1 MNGQFVSKQAR
12 VEYID
17 LFRAFGIILMIM
29 GHIKFGAAFDKWIH
43 AFHMP
48 MFFFISG
55 WFYRSKEDISVWKQI
70 CRKAK
75 SLLVPYIVFEMVQ
88 WIILLPFIP
97 EYRNMQTLIYILTQ
111 NTYKIPIESGTFGIS
126 PIPGAMWFLTAIFLV
141 DAFYILLDRVLRNNW
156 KLHAAIIILAV
167 FGMLAPTILPIRL
180 PWAMD
185 AAFAGI
191 GFFHIAGLIR
201 GTKVERILSLKLWQA
216 VLIGVLFSVS
226 IMVCPK
232 INMRTGNYGW
242 YFPFWF
248 NALGAIIGGWNLAL
262 YIEHFFMHCKPLRV
276 VSDYMKGIGRN
287 SIVYLCFNQVVI
299 LAVTK
304 ALDMIGINGI
314 AAKIPVLIL
323 AMVLLFVFEKMI
335 CNTKIKMIIAYE

>member
-1 MNGQFVSKQAR
+1 MSGERRIAF
-12 VEYID
+12 ID
-17 LFRAFGIILMIM
+17 IYRAFGIILMIM

-55 WFYRSKEDISVWKQI
+55 WFYRSKDDISVWKQI

-75 SLLVPYIVFEMVQ
+75 SLLVPYIVFEIVQ

-97 EYRNMQTLIYILTQ
+97 EYRNMQPLIYILTE
-111 NTYKIPIESGTFGIS
+111 NTYRIPIESGTFGIS

-141 DAFYILLDRVLRNNW
+141 DAIYILLDRILENNW
-156 KLHAAIIILAV
+156 ELHTVIIILVV
-167 FGMLAPTILPIRL
+167 FGMLAPTLLPFRL

-191 GFFHIAGLIR
+191 GFFHIAGIIR
-201 GTKVERILSLKLWQA
+201 GSKFEKILSLKLWQA
-216 VLIGVLFSVS
+216 VLVGVLFSVS

-232 INMRTGNYGW
+232 INMRTG
-242 YFPFWF
+242 
-248 NALGAIIGGWNLAL
+248 
-262 YIEHFFMHCKPLRV
+262 HCKLLRV
-276 VSDYMKGIGRN
+276 VSGYIKGIGRN

-304 ALDMIGINGI
+304 ALDMIGIKGI
-314 AAKIPVLIL
+314 SAKIPVLIL
-323 AMVLLFVFEKMI
+323 AMVLLLCFEKMI
-335 CNTKIKMIIAYE
+335 CNTKIKVIIAYE

>member
-1 MNGQFVSKQAR
+1 MSGERRIAF
-12 VEYID
+12 ID
-17 LFRAFGIILMIM
+17 IYRAFGIILMIM

-55 WFYRSKEDISVWKQI
+55 WFYRSKDDISVWKQI

-75 SLLVPYIVFEMVQ
+75 SLLVPYIVFEIVQ

-97 EYRNMQTLIYILTQ
+97 EYRNMQPLIYILTE
-111 NTYKIPIESGTFGIS
+111 NTYRIPIESGTFGIS

-141 DAFYILLDRVLRNNW
+141 DAIYILLDRILENNW
-156 KLHAAIIILAV
+156 ELHTVIIILVV
-167 FGMLAPTILPIRL
+167 FGMLAPTLLPFRL

-191 GFFHIAGLIR
+191 GFFHIAGIIR
-201 GTKVERILSLKLWQA
+201 GSKFEKILSLKLWQA
-216 VLIGVLFSVS
+216 VLVGVLFSVS

-242 YFPFWF
+242 YLSFWF
-248 NALGAIIGGWNLAL
+248 NALGAIIGGWNLAQ
-262 YIEHFFMHCKPLRV
+262 YIERFLMHCKLLRV
-276 VSDYMKGIGRN
+276 VSGYIKGIGRN

-304 ALDMIGINGI
+304 ALDMIGIKGI
-314 AAKIPVLIL
+314 SAKIPVLIL
-323 AMVLLFVFEKMI
+323 AMVLLLCFEKMI
-335 CNTKIKMIIAYE
+335 CNTKIKVIIAYE